1 MIEFKTKYAHTSFLI
16 QFSAMAFGVLCMF
29 LVAYVPLS
37 ASILEADGLDV
48 SSIGGMNETS
58 NSIGQ
63 LGQGGAL
70 AQRVDADEQCA
81 MTRAF
86 WQKSR
91 VETRDFKACTCRQNL
106 EVITD
111 RRRLLCH
118 FQSMN

>member
-1 MIEFKTKYAHTSFLI
+1 
-16 QFSAMAFGVLCMF
+16 MAFGVLCMF

-70 AQRVDADEQCA
+70 AQRLRND
-81 MTRAF
+81 
-86 WQKSR
+86 
-91 VETRDFKACTCRQNL
+91 
-106 EVITD
+106 
-111 RRRLLCH
+111 
-118 FQSMN
+118 

>member
-70 AQRVDADEQCA
+70 AQRLRND
-81 MTRAF
+81 
-86 WQKSR
+86 
-91 VETRDFKACTCRQNL
+91 
-106 EVITD
+106 
-111 RRRLLCH
+111 
-118 FQSMN
+118 